1 MQKSILLLLALFVSA
16 ACTMPETKIY
26 SLSLPVETKLNDS
39 MSGVPVNI
47 RVQSPR
53 YLSQQY
59 IAHRTSPYQLEISKY
74 SKWEISPLEMMREA
88 FVDAFYARGASKEVK
103 TLNIIPAGYYAVD
116 IKLRRFERTDT
127 TNGAFGEVDFDVN
140 VLSPDGKEL
149 YRKTIARKVALERKD
164 NVSLAE
170 ALSAALSDAVDETM
184 TGIIGAI
191 KP

>member
-1 MQKSILLLLALFVSA
+1 MQRYLFLLLSIFLFT
-16 ACTMPETKIY
+16 ACSMPETKIY
-26 SLSLPVETKLNDS
+26 SLSLPAERKLNDT
-39 MSGVPVNI
+39 MAGVSVNV

-74 SKWEISPLEMMREA
+74 SKWELSPLEMVREA
-88 FVDAFYARGASKEVK
+88 FVDAFYSRGTSKEVK
-103 TLNIIPAGYYAVD
+103 ILNIIPAGYYAVD
-116 IKLRRFERTDT
+116 IKLRRFERTDSVI
-127 TNGAFGEVDFDVN
+127 GAFGEVDFDVN